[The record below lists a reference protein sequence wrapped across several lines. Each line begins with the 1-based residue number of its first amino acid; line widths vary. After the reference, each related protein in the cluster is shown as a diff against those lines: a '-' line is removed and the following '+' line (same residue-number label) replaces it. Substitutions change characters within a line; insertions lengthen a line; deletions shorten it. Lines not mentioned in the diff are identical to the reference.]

1 MYIYNYS
8 RNILSRK
15 SFARAFYIYTIK
27 NIQNIV
33 PKKYS
38 IYMQLKQE
46 YIVKNIALRE
56 HSICIQQTK
65 VYSIEYSSKKYFV
78 YI

>member
-1 MYIYNYS
+1 
-8 RNILSRK
+8 
-15 SFARAFYIYTIK
+15 
-27 NIQNIV
+27 
-33 PKKYS
+33 
-38 IYMQLKQE
+38 MQLKQE